1 MGLFRDM
8 SFLQTAAASEDNALP
23 KVASGDLL
31 KVYASYLAGIIGEY
45 SQKRVLFLNMADDK
59 NRKQLEELLND
70 PDSEIISQEGQFTS
84 DESRSADEYY
94 KTSGYHI
101 FVIYKKHDYE
111 LACSNMETYLTGI
124 EKSSKKPKSTGL
136 LEAIATAWAAFSHG
150 IQAAVTKSRASRI
163 QTRLETLI
171 ENLRKNL
178 TVEGEGGLAGEE
190 DSRYTLSDEI
200 AEPELPEAETPAE
213 DKGKDSAAGEETK
226 PVDNNVVIPDF
237 GQLLLGDEGD
247 FPGVSGGEGEDDDDT
262 DFPSALTQAA
272 AQEVSKILKKKGM

>member
-23 KVASGDLL
+23 KVASGELL

-45 SQKRVLFLNMADDK
+45 SQKRVLFLNMADEK
-59 NRKQLEELLND
+59 SRKQLEELLND

-124 EKSSKKPKSTGL
+124 EKSAKKPKSTGL

-150 IQAAVTKSRASRI
+150 IQAAVTKSRASGI

-171 ENLRKNL
+171 ENLKKNL

-200 AEPELPEAETPAE
+200 AEPEPPEAEAPAE
-213 DKGKDSAAGEETK
+213 NGGDSAAGEETK
-226 PVDNNVVIPDF
+226 PAVSSVVIPDF
-237 GQLLLGDEGD
+237 GQLLLGGDGD
-247 FPGVSGGEGEDDDDT
+247 FPGVSGGEDEDDDDDT
-262 DFPSALTQAA
+262 DFTSTLTQG
-272 AQEVSKILKKKGM
+272 VPKIVKKKGM